1 MGHLGRTSGASSQS
15 NLIAAQSAIDERLI
29 SSGNWPA
36 IRFEREREREKFKT
50 QTEPEVE
57 GGDRIGALFPL
68 FHLTKRRQEVEVNS
82 IMIDAPAIFKL
93 PESVLAQ
100 QH

>member
-36 IRFEREREREKFKT
+36 IRFERERERE
-50 QTEPEVE
+50 
-57 GGDRIGALFPL
+57 RSL
-68 FHLTKRRQEVEVNS
+68 KRRPNRKWRGETELAHFSLCS
-82 IMIDAPAIFKL
+82 ISLSAARKWKL
-93 PESVLAQ
+93 IQL
-100 QH
+100 